1 MAAGK
6 YDLTIDQ
13 GSSFALDMT
22 VQEDNTAKNLTG
34 YSVRA
39 QLRPTQTS
47 STLTA
52 NFTGSVVNATAGTIQ
67 ISLSATDT
75 AAISPGKYFYDVE
88 IYTASD
94 AIVTRLIQ
102 GSAVVTPE
110 VTR

>member
-52 NFTGSVVNATAGTIQ
+52 NFTGTVVNATAGTANTGGGGGGNGPAP
-67 ISLSATDT
+67 ST
-75 AAISPGKYFYDVE
+75 AGSGGSGVVIIRYKY
-88 IYTASD
+88 
-94 AIVTRLIQ
+94 Q
-102 GSAVVTPE
+102 
-110 VTR
+110 

>member
-6 YDLTIDQ
+6 YDLVIDK

-22 VQEDNTAKNLTG
+22 VQEDNVAKNLTG

-52 NFTGSVVNATAGTIQ
+52 SFTGTVVNATEGKIQ
-67 ISLSATDT
+67 ISLSASTSGNI
-75 AAISPGKYFYDVE
+75 APGKYFYDVE
-88 IYTASD
+88 IFTSSD

-102 GSAVVTPE
+102 GTAVVTPE

>member
-22 VQEDNTAKNLTG
+22 VQEDNAAKNLTG

-52 NFTGSVVNATAGTIQ
+52 TFTGTVVNATDGEIQ
-67 ISLSATDT
+67 ISLTATES
-75 AAISPGKYFYDVE
+75 AAINPGKYFYDVE

>member
-13 GSSFALDMT
+13 GSSFALNMT

-52 NFTGSVVNATAGTIQ
+52 TFTGTVVNATDGEIQ
-67 ISLSATDT
+67 ISLTATES
-75 AAISPGKYFYDVE
+75 AAINPGKYFYDVE